1 MARRAPNPQE
11 ILDQLRR
18 LIPTHAVDRAKPE
31 PTSTERILDAAL
43 AAFSQD
49 GVRSVTMS
57 RIARDAGVSREW
69 LYRKFNNREGLIIAV
84 AQREVSRFIDGLA
97 LRAPPTVGLDDAMV
111 DTFVYAVEYLRD
123 HELLQRVLQDEPDVI
138 TGRLLSDGR
147 PVMTLAVTAAAS
159 YLSALSDLDDT
170 SAMIIADALVRII
183 TVIVFIPVGPL
194 DLHDPD
200 ELRRYART
208 VVPSVIAGARSA
220 TAQPA
225 DVVK

>member
-97 LRAPPTVGLDDAMV
+97 LRAPPTVRLDDAMV